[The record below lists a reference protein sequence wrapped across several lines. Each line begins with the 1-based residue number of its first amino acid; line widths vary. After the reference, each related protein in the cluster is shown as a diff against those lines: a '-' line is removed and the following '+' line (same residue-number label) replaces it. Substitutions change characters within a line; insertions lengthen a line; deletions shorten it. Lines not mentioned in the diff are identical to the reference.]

1 MYVLTCKLH
10 WYLFMFSFFC
20 SFSLDTRY
28 SFSSMGGIFLGPCLR
43 SCQSKDLRYEGSWPL
58 RVTRAPEPTDILW
71 ENFDTSGKEK
81 YIRRAVS
88 WV

>member
-1 MYVLTCKLH
+1 M
-10 WYLFMFSFFC
+10 
-20 SFSLDTRY
+20 DNRY

-71 ENFDTSGKEK
+71 ENFDTSIKEK
-81 YIRRAVS
+81 YFRRAVS